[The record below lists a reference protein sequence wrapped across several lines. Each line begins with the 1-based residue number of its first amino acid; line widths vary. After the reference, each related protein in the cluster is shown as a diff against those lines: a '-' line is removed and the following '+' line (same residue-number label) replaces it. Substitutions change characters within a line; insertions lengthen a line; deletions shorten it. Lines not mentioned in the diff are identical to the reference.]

1 MALYII
7 GDFIKETRLRK
18 GYTQEEVSF
27 GICTPASL
35 SRIEN
40 GVQTPG
46 RYILDK
52 LLERLGTENNVFN
65 IFVNRNEMEL
75 YELLQELARD
85 IADGRVSELEEKVPK
100 LEEMTKDSSE
110 LERQY
115 LYYAKGELARK
126 HGASDDEVMEWFMKA
141 IHITLPQ
148 FDGVTPLESNLLTF
162 DEIVIIN
169 NIAMKHA
176 RSGELGK
183 AMKLGFWLKKY
194 MEDKVID
201 GKQKTAKYP
210 TIVFNLSNWIGAR
223 KRFADALEVVNDGID
238 FCIKYGNLM
247 VLPYLLYNKASCL
260 AELERKE
267 EARQFFS
274 QSVVL
279 FEIMK
284 LEDRAKKAT
293 DGCKKNYGIEI

>member
-1 MALYII
+1 MALYIV

-65 IFVNRNEMEL
+65 IFVNRDEMEL

-85 IADGRVSELEEKVPK
+85 IADGRVLELEEKVPK
-100 LEEMTKDSSE
+100 LEEMTKNSSE

-141 IHITLPQ
+141 IHVTLPQ
-148 FDGVTPLESNLLTF
+148 FDGVNPLESNLLTF
-162 DEIVIIN
+162 DEIIIIN

-176 RSGELGK
+176 RCGDLGQ
-183 AMKLGFWLKKY
+183 AMKLGFWLKQY

-210 TIVFNLSNWIGAR
+210 TIVFNLSNWMGAR
-223 KRFADALEVVNDGID
+223 KRYADALEVVNDGID